1 MKNLKV
7 AAKKVMTALSVIMT
21 LTSMTLSLLQKNSKD
36 LINSHLCLFIFDE
49 INERGHAVLFKYK
62 NKLKIFK
69 YLHQFFKIW
78 KNTYSMVTLTPEMK
92 SRTPKTYTLIPNTG
106 QVNNSVRCLMNWYC
120 IYCHHLRFN
129 PLESPNKDQ
138 FEEKL

>member
-21 LTSMTLSLLQKNSKD
+21 LTSVTLSLLPKKSKD
-36 LINSHLCLFIFDE
+36 LINSHLCLFVFDE
-49 INERGHAVLFKYK
+49 INERGYAVLFKYK

-106 QVNNSVRCLMNWYC
+106 QGNNLVRCFMNWYC

-129 PLESPNKDQ
+129 SLESPNKDK
-138 FEEKL
+138 FEEK

>member
-106 QVNNSVRCLMNWYC
+106 QVNNSVRCFMNWYC
-120 IYCHHLRFN
+120 IYCHHRRFN
-129 PLESPNKDQ
+129 PLKSPNKDK
-138 FEEKL
+138 FEEK

>member
-7 AAKKVMTALSVIMT
+7 AAKEVMTALSVIMA
-21 LTSMTLSLLQKNSKD
+21 LTSKKSKD
-36 LINSHLCLFIFDE
+36 LINSHLCLFVFDE

-106 QVNNSVRCLMNWYC
+106 QVNNSVRCFMNWYC

-129 PLESPNKDQ
+129 PLESPNKDKL
-138 FEEKL
+138 EEK